1 MDRNTKQVMIQYLIE
16 SAEYSTT
23 KNGKEY
29 LRVNGNTGEKRWL
42 LYVWNAPQSMDL
54 SKLKHKVIGFLKE
67 RDMTDY
73 KSMSWTDAV
82 LSDIEELPSDH
93 PICKIKLKGD
103 KSATD
108 VLNLVKEIALKEDFP
123 EFWREFLNSHLVSRL
138 ILPYSNVCGGK
149 TVHHPWEWGL
159 STHIHETIEAAYAL
173 SKLRFNEKRV
183 NLPVVIVAALFHD
196 WGKLCEYKP
205 ETWDYTQ
212 NLYLYGH
219 IYLSAKT
226 FVKAVEQFEKSRGV
240 PTEDSVKVDVVAI
253 EHAILAHHGVK
264 EYGSPIVPATFE
276 AWIVHNADL
285 ISARQNM
292 FDMAMNNEK
301 NIYMQTT
308 VVKQIEI

>member
-1 MDRNTKQVMIQYLIE
+1 MTQYLIE
-16 SAEYSTT
+16 SLEYSTT

-29 LRVNGNTGEKRWL
+29 LRINGNTGEKRWV

-54 SKLKHKVIGFLKE
+54 IKYKHKVISFLKE

-82 LSDIEELPSDH
+82 LSEIEELSTDH
-93 PICKIKLKGD
+93 PIRSLKLKGD
-103 KSATD
+103 KNATD

-123 EFWREFLNSHLVSRL
+123 EFWREFLNSYLVSRL

-159 STHIHETIEAAYAL
+159 STHIYETIEAAYAL
-173 SKLRFNEKRV
+173 AKLRFNEKRV

-212 NLYLYGH
+212 YLYLYGH

-226 FVKAVEQFEKSRGV
+226 FAKAVEQFEKSREE
-240 PTEDSVKVDVVAI
+240 PTEPAIKNDVALI

-292 FDMAMNNEK
+292 FDISMNNER
-301 NIYMQTT
+301 NNYLGTT
-308 VVKQIEI
+308 VVKNLDL